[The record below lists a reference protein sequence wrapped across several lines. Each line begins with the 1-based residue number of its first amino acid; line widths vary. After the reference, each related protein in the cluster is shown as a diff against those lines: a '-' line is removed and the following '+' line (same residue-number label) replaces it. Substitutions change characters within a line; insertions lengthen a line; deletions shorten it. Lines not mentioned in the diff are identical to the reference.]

1 MIRLADRRSLRDRLS
16 SGENVFGPFLKISA
30 PASVEAIGLAGC
42 DFCIIDLE
50 HGTFTFESAED
61 LVRNAEAS
69 GLSPIIRTFDDRPST
84 LVRALD
90 TGCQGI
96 LVPDVTSREQAEAVV
111 RAARFHP
118 QGNRGMDPYA
128 RSARYGVVPKDR
140 YFAEANRNVTLGVL
154 IEGVEGLRNLP
165 EILEVEGVDLYFI
178 GPYDLS
184 QSMGMPGQVQSAAVE
199 ERVEGIVEAVRGSGG
214 AAGIYADN
222 VDDARRWRELGVQFV
237 AVSVD
242 VRILLQ
248 ACLEVVESLRN
259 S

>member
-1 MIRLADRRSLRDRLS
+1 LGSEAKATIRDRLS
-16 SGENVFGPFLKISA
+16 GGESVFGPFLKIPA

-50 HGTFTFESAED
+50 HGPFTFESAED
-61 LVRNAEAS
+61 LVRTAEVS

-90 TGCQGI
+90 TGCEGI

-118 QGNRGMDPYA
+118 QGERGMDPYA
-128 RSARYGVVPKDR
+128 RSARYGVTPKDR
-140 YFAEANRNVTLGVL
+140 YFVEANRSVALGVL
-154 IEGVEGLRNLP
+154 IEGVDGLENLP
-165 EILEVEGVDLYFI
+165 KILEVEGIDLYFI

-184 QSMGMPGQVQSAAVE
+184 QSVGVPGQVHSTAVA
-199 ERVEGIVEAVRGSGG
+199 ERVQEIVDAVRGAGG

-222 VDDARRWRELGVQFV
+222 AEDARHWRELGVQFV

-242 VRILLQ
+242 VRILLDG
-248 ACLEVVESLRN
+248 CLEVVESLR
-259 S
+259 